1 MERAVSSPS
10 VAPKCECAVKPLL
23 PPVCM
28 RRPPDMAIERAR
40 SGRRSPQGVD
50 AVRRRRWERVWL
62 SVS

>member
-1 MERAVSSPS
+1 MERTVSSPS
-10 VAPKCECAVKPLL
+10 VAPKCECAVKRLL

-28 RRPPDMAIERAR
+28 RGLPDMAIERAR

-50 AVRRRRWERVWL
+50 AVHRRRWERAWS

>member
-1 MERAVSSPS
+1 MIERAVSSPS
-10 VAPKCECAVKPLL
+10 VAPKCKCAVNIL
-23 PPVCM
+23 PPGCM

-50 AVRRRRWERVWL
+50 AVRRRRWERAWS